1 MNPTVKIL
9 PQGRSI
15 RVRKNIVL
23 IDALQEAGVNPIS
36 FCNKQGLCGKCFV
49 EILKGKPP
57 KPDTREKEF
66 LARKRLPGNF
76 RLACLYRITGDLT
89 VRIPEAARLS
99 LMPVLKHGYRRTILP
114 DPAVR
119 KVVFAPFRPPDL
131 ASPLSLSDQIRAY
144 FPRLGKKASPA
155 LLKDLAALQDDPSG
169 KATAIVYDGT
179 EILDFE
185 AADTA
190 EQNFGLAVDIGTTTL
205 VAELVNL
212 NTGKTIEAATALN
225 GQSRFGADVI
235 SRITTVFQDPLKSE
249 ALRTAVLDSLQAMV
263 EGMLEKHHIPAR
275 HVYEAVIAGNT
286 AMNHLFLGSPV
297 KTLAVS
303 PYHAV
308 FSALPPLP
316 ASETGLRMNPRGKVY
331 VAPNIKSF
339 VGGDIAAGLAAIDLA
354 RQKGDFLFI
363 DLGTNGEI
371 VLKRGRQFTAT
382 STAAGPAFEGM
393 NISHGMLAV
402 PGAVYK
408 AEDAD
413 GLKLMTIGNRPALG
427 ICGTGLIDLVS
438 LFLDRG
444 AISRQGRITGREKKI
459 GVGPDLFLSQ
469 KDVREVQLA
478 MAAIKTGIRLLLGL
492 HKLAVTDLDGIYV
505 AGAFGNYLNIPNSMK
520 LGLLPR
526 LERKKIMFVG
536 NSSLAGAKALL
547 VSRQERVRCERL
559 AQRIRHVSLATD
571 AAFQKTFIGALEF
584 GAWT

>member
-1 MNPTVKIL
+1 MNPTLKIF
-9 PQGRSI
+9 PQGGSI
-15 RVRKNIVL
+15 QVQKNILL
-23 IDALQEAGVNPIS
+23 IDALQEAGVNLIS
-36 FCNKQGLCGKCFV
+36 FCHKQGLCGKCFV
-49 EILKGKPP
+49 EILRGKQP
-57 KPDTREKEF
+57 KPDIREKEL

-76 RLACLYRITGDLT
+76 RLACLYRITKDLA

-119 KVVFAPFRPPDL
+119 KIVFAPSRPDL
-131 ASPLSLSDQIRAY
+131 ASPLSLSDQVRAY
-144 FPRLGKKASPA
+144 FPGLGKRASPD
-155 LLKDLAALQDDPSG
+155 LLKNLAVHLDDPSG

-190 EQNFGLAVDIGTTTL
+190 EQNFGLAIDIGTTTL
-205 VAELVNL
+205 AAELVNL
-212 NTGKTIEAATALN
+212 NTGKTIDDATALN
-225 GQSRFGADVI
+225 GQARFGADVI

-249 ALRTAVLDSLQAMV
+249 ALRTAVLDSLKTMI
-263 EGMLEKHHIPAR
+263 EGMLEKHRIPAR
-275 HVYEAVIAGNT
+275 HVYEAAVAGNT

-316 ASETGLRMNPRGKVY
+316 ASETGLLMNQRGKVY

-354 RQKGDFLFI
+354 EQKGDFLFI

-371 VLKRGRQFTAT
+371 VLKKGRQFTAT

-408 AEDAD
+408 AEYAN

-427 ICGTGLIDLVS
+427 ICGTGLIDLIS
-438 LFLDRG
+438 LFLERG
-444 AISRQGRITGREKKI
+444 VISPQGHITGREKKI
-459 GVGPDLFLSQ
+459 GVRPNLFLTQ

-478 MAAIKTGIRLLLGL
+478 AAAIKTGIRLLLGV
-492 HKLAVTDLDGIYV
+492 HKLAVADLDGIYV
-505 AGAFGNYLNIPNSMK
+505 AGAFGNYLNIPNSMR

-526 LERKKIMFVG
+526 LARKKIIFVG

-547 VSRQERVRCERL
+547 VSRRERIRCERL
-559 AQRIRHVSLATD
+559 AQKIRHVSLATD
-571 AAFQKTFIGALEF
+571 AAFQKTFIEALKF